1 MSDALTVSAGDRLEE
16 IATEIETIQGVALLK
31 IGERLSE
38 AREIFKYD
46 RNEGGF
52 TGWIDSRL
60 TFGSST
66 AYKLIDVFTAFGNES
81 FHKME
86 TLPKS
91 VLYALA
97 APSTP
102 EPVREEA
109 MRRVEA
115 GEPVN
120 MDVIADLKRQL
131 LDAKQVAKDA
141 KRDEKVQKEL
151 ARQAQDDR
159 AKILRDYEWAKSQ
172 SETQAREIERLK
184 QDGVIHVYPA
194 EKQDP
199 APATLSIVA
208 EPKPGSLIPAVAAL
222 IADGCR
228 RDVAE
233 IISMLMS
240 EGYYALADE
249 IRAAA
254 SPQSEVA

>member
-1 MSDALTVSAGDRLEE
+1 MSDALTVPAGDRLEE
-16 IATEIETIQGVALLK
+16 IAVEIETIQGVALLK

-38 AREIFKYD
+38 ARDIFKYD

-52 TGWIDSRL
+52 TGWIDARL
-60 TFGSST
+60 KFGSST

-109 MRRVEA
+109 IRRVEA
-115 GEPVN
+115 GQPV
-120 MDVIADLKRQL
+120 DLDLVADLKRQL
-131 LDAKQVAKDA
+131 LDAKQLAKDA
-141 KRDEKVQKEL
+141 KRDEKVQKDL
-151 ARQAQDDR
+151 ARQAQEDR
-159 AKILRDYEWAKSQ
+159 AKMLRDYEWAKSEV
-172 SETQAREIERLK
+172 ETKAREIERLK

-194 EKQDP
+194 EPKP
-199 APATLSIVA
+199 VA
-208 EPKPGSLIPAVAAL
+208 EIKAAPVSPKPGSCLPAMAAI

-233 IISMLMS
+233 LVAMAREEGLFSLAAELEALVSS
-240 EGYYALADE
+240 EAS
-249 IRAAA
+249 AA
-254 SPQSEVA
+254 